1 MKNIVYA
8 CNNRNGYLVLKEL
21 KKQNVNIEY
30 LILHPKEDLKYYDE
44 IKSEANLEKEKIFF
58 WGKNCKDYI
67 IEKLKDKKSSILF
80 SVNFAYK
87 IPKEILCLFQLPIN
101 LHTSYLPFN
110 KGMNPNVWSII
121 DKTPAGVSIHK
132 MTDNID
138 GGEILFQEEI
148 EVNSYDTGKTVY
160 EKLEN
165 ASIKLIREKTNSLFD
180 NSYELINNSGGKT
193 HYKKNFKEIC
203 KIDLDKVYKAGDFID
218 ILRALT
224 YPPYKNAYF
233 IDRYENKIY
242 VEINLTKDD
251 ENDYKLI
258 FLKDIRGE
266 YPKAYST
273 RGVNKWDEF
282 IKSKID
288 GSYKDKINNIFEN
301 KLNKNKYSFKINM
314 KIFFAE
320 NNFRKSDLDNVA
332 KEFLDIIFQSKK
344 NSGNDKI
351 TGLLLD
357 FDDKTVDEIN
367 LKRVL
372 VDSEEDQGIYFEIY
386 YKLRD

>member
-101 LHTSYLPFN
+101 LHTSYLPYN
-110 KGMNPNVWSII
+110 KGANPNVWSII

-266 YPKAYST
+266 CPKAYST